1 MFLLGQLHVRML
13 NPVMNGAILYPVKQ
27 VNNVSIA
34 THGLNN
40 NFILKYTSQPNAT
53 IFKTPV
59 IVRVGPSVPLRIL
72 SVSKTYVLDIELV
85 DIEI

>member
-1 MFLLGQLHVRML
+1 
-13 NPVMNGAILYPVKQ
+13 VKL
-27 VNNVSIA
+27 VINVSIA
-34 THGLNN
+34 TLGLNN

-72 SVSKTYVLDIELV
+72 SKKL
-85 DIEI
+85 